1 MGEYHSS
8 AGQAMNSDS
17 IHARTLRSFA
27 RKLALLLIFRGA
39 ARWAAVWFFLWGVA
53 ALVARISGVPRGQW
67 LFFGLL
73 GFVPLAALA
82 AAREWRRRPAFSKI
96 RAAYD
101 HLNQCGGV
109 IMSEESAD
117 MSAWQT
123 HLPQASNP
131 NLRWRSGRPLGILGV
146 SILFA
151 VVALE
156 LPDRLTAMSAKRP
169 LEIGNLV
176 GELQAEVKTLENE
189 RILEEQKADELQ
201 KQLAQLKEQSSSL
214 DPNKTWEALDHIKEA
229 NQNLAHEATEE
240 ALNNMTSLT
249 EAQALA
255 GALESA
261 SDSGLAKDTATQ
273 AAQDLAGLLKA
284 AKLEDGLLKGEIPP
298 GLLSQLDGLSKA
310 DLEKLLGAI
319 QFNKNGLSNSVM
331 NLANLKLIDPKL
343 LAQCKNA
350 GQCLNTNALCA
361 YLSQCTNGNY
371 NLSACL
377 GYGRGGPGGGGGTG
391 PMTWKDESSD
401 AGAKFKEEVLPPSSR
416 LSDARFVGVSRS
428 APELS
433 GENAVAE
440 HGALAGA
447 QGSGGGANS
456 QIILPEHKQTVQRFF
471 KRED

>member
-1 MGEYHSS
+1 MQENQPKAMGEYQSN

-17 IHARTLRSFA
+17 MHTRALRSFA
-27 RKLALLLIFRGA
+27 RKLALLLIFRSV

-53 ALVARISGVPRGQW
+53 VLVARISGVPRGQW

-82 AAREWRRRPAFSKI
+82 AAREWKQRPEFSKI

-123 HLPQASNP
+123 YLPQPSNP
-131 NLRWRSGRPLGILGV
+131 NLRWRSGRPLGVLGAA
-146 SILFA
+146 ILFA
-151 VVALE
+151 VVALQ

-176 GELQAEVKTLENE
+176 GELQAEVKTLEKE
-189 RILEEQKADELQ
+189 KILEEKKADELQ

-229 NQNLAHEATEE
+229 NQDLAHQATEE
-240 ALNNMTSLT
+240 ALNKMTSLT
-249 EAQALA
+249 EAQVLA

-298 GLLSQLDGLSKA
+298 GLLSQMDGLNKA

-319 QFNKNGLSNSVM
+319 Q
-331 NLANLKLIDPKL
+331 
-343 LAQCKNA
+343 
-350 GQCLNTNALCA
+350 
-361 YLSQCTNGNY
+361 
-371 NLSACL
+371 
-377 GYGRGGPGGGGGTG
+377 
-391 PMTWKDESSD
+391 
-401 AGAKFKEEVLPPSSR
+401 
-416 LSDARFVGVSRS
+416 
-428 APELS
+428 
-433 GENAVAE
+433 
-440 HGALAGA
+440 
-447 QGSGGGANS
+447 
-456 QIILPEHKQTVQRFF
+456 
-471 KRED
+471 